1 MEDKE
6 LKNGI
11 ISEEALDEVAGGLSI
26 NKETLKKGLK
36 KAGIAVAG
44 TAVVVG
50 TIYEGKKLY
59 GHIKGSGQSSNV
71 EEKELVWGE
80 VTPSPEEKIERF

>member
-50 TIYEGKKLY
+50 TIYG
-59 GHIKGSGQSSNV
+59 
-71 EEKELVWGE
+71 
-80 VTPSPEEKIERF
+80 